1 VDNLTICFLVGI
13 LFLLILVSGVVR
25 WLRRY
30 EDYGVDPAILSSFR
44 ARIRAWWILF
54 GSIAC
59 VFMLG
64 SLATVLLF
72 FVMSI
77 SALREYI
84 TLTPKSPVDH
94 QTLFW
99 IYVFFTPLQFVLV
112 AINPVWFESVIGMAP
127 YQLFSI
133 LLPGYVFLVLPGF
146 MAVSGD
152 PKRFLERTAKLQLGL
167 MICVYSLSY
176 VPAILTMEV
185 PVVSGDLTVE
195 LPSEAVSTL
204 VLPDYFPSVS
214 GVNFRLLF
222 FFVVVVQL
230 GDVFQYLWSQ
240 VPSRHVVAARINS
253 NRTWEGVFVGV
264 ISSGLLGVA
273 IWYFTP
279 FQQWWHA
286 GLIAMAVSFIGF
298 CGSMTMSAIKRDRG
312 VSGYGTLI
320 QGHNGMLDRIDS
332 LCFAAPVFYH
342 LTWLFIA
349 M

>member
-1 VDNLTICFLVGI
+1 M
-13 LFLLILVSGVVR
+13 ILVSGVVR

-64 SLATVLLF
+64 SIATVLLF

-77 SALREYI
+77 STLREYI

-112 AINPVWFESVIGMAP
+112 AINPEWFKSVTGMDP
-127 YQLFSI
+127 YQIFSI

-176 VPAILTMEV
+176 VPAILTMDI
-185 PVVSGDLTVE
+185 PVVSGDLGDLAVE

-204 VLPDYFPSVS
+204 VLPDYFPAVS

-342 LTWLFIA
+342 LTCLFIA